1 MLSCEGKIT
10 LEVCAKVLESFQN
23 NKAPGNDGIPIEFY
37 KTFWP
42 LISEPFINCVN
53 ECFEKGEM
61 SCSQKQAVITL
72 IEKKGKDRSFLENWR
87 PISLVNVDAK
97 IMSKVLAV
105 RIKNILPNIIHHNQS
120 GYVKD
125 RYIGETV
132 RSIFDLMDF
141 TLKEK
146 IPGLIIFIDFHKA
159 FDSIEWNYLVSCLK
173 AFQFGPDFIRWV
185 KTLYKNVQSC
195 VINNGLTTDYFALE
209 RGVRQGDPLS
219 PYLFVVV
226 VETLAMAI
234 RQNTAIK
241 GITIGKEETKL
252 LQYVDDATAVLSDMD
267 SARALFTLLDVFKEL
282 SGLRINSSKT
292 EGMWI
297 GSSRSNKLKP
307 FGIKWPDEPIKALGV
322 YYTYDIKLLHEK
334 NFIERLDSVKKL
346 LNIWSSRGLSLYG
359 KVTIIKSL
367 LIPKFVYILS
377 LLPAPK
383 GIVQELN
390 RMLFKFL
397 WKGTDK
403 VTRLSTINDYENGG
417 LKMIDLE
424 SMIKSLRLAWLKRI
438 FGKNDGAW
446 KSYLRVSLQR
456 FGGLFLFYC
465 NYDIKD
471 HSIPSLFYSE
481 LLQWWSEF
489 RDGFD
494 SGKEWQFILWNNK
507 EIRINNRP
515 IFYEKFFENGIIY
528 VNDLL
533 FDTDTTNSFKIVSS
547 KISKTNFL
555 IWAGLCHSVPSYL
568 KTDICVPSEISLRLT
583 IENIDFDVLQKKSKD
598 YYALIKSRKA
608 QFPKSSQHLRQ
619 AFNLSQDQLKKI
631 FRLPHK
637 VSFEAYIKAFQFKV
651 LNSIFIFTNT
661 KLCKIGYISDDNCSF
676 CKSEPETLY
685 HVPFY
690 CSHVQRFWKDFEY
703 YFYLL
708 TKEFFHLTLQ
718 DVMIG
723 ILYAK
728 CPLLNY
734 LLLIAKSFIWG
745 CRSNQALPNITAFKQ
760 RAKIKYETDKFICVK
775 TNCMDKFN
783 KKWALCLDFATF

>member
-1 MLSCEGKIT
+1 MEEKSYIITYIKIPKT
-10 LEVCAKVLESFQN
+10 
-23 NKAPGNDGIPIEFY
+23 IEFY

-105 RIKNILPNIIHHNQS
+105 RIKNVLPNIIHHNQS

-146 IPGLIIFIDFHKA
+146 IPGLMIFIDFHKA

-252 LQYVDDATAVLSDMD
+252 LQYADDTTAVLSDMD
-267 SARALFTLLDVFKEL
+267 SARALFTLLDVFNEL

-334 NFIERLDSVKKL
+334 NFIERLDSVKCL
-346 LNIWSSRGLSLYG
+346 
-359 KVTIIKSL
+359 
-367 LIPKFVYILS
+367 
-377 LLPAPK
+377 
-383 GIVQELN
+383 
-390 RMLFKFL
+390 
-397 WKGTDK
+397 
-403 VTRLSTINDYENGG
+403 
-417 LKMIDLE
+417 
-424 SMIKSLRLAWLKRI
+424 SMIKPGRTRQEVIILKSPIWLKLGR
-438 FGKNDGAW
+438 
-446 KSYLRVSLQR
+446 
-456 FGGLFLFYC
+456 
-465 NYDIKD
+465 
-471 HSIPSLFYSE
+471 
-481 LLQWWSEF
+481 
-489 RDGFD
+489 
-494 SGKEWQFILWNNK
+494 
-507 EIRINNRP
+507 
-515 IFYEKFFENGIIY
+515 
-528 VNDLL
+528 
-533 FDTDTTNSFKIVSS
+533 KIECQQHIHV
-547 KISKTNFL
+547 
-555 IWAGLCHSVPSYL
+555 L
-568 KTDICVPSEISLRLT
+568 KHQV
-583 IENIDFDVLQKKSKD
+583 
-598 YYALIKSRKA
+598 
-608 QFPKSSQHLRQ
+608 
-619 AFNLSQDQLKKI
+619 KI
-631 FRLPHK
+631 FH
-637 VSFEAYIKAFQFKV
+637 
-651 LNSIFIFTNT
+651 FTR
-661 KLCKIGYISDDNCSF
+661 
-676 CKSEPETLY
+676 
-685 HVPFY
+685 V
-690 CSHVQRFWKDFEY
+690 R
-703 YFYLL
+703 
-708 TKEFFHLTLQ
+708 
-718 DVMIG
+718 
-723 ILYAK
+723 
-728 CPLLNY
+728 
-734 LLLIAKSFIWG
+734 
-745 CRSNQALPNITAFKQ
+745 
-760 RAKIKYETDKFICVK
+760 DK
-775 TNCMDKFN
+775 T
-783 KKWALCLDFATF
+783 